1 MTTSQLERFG
11 DYIAHSQTSDPFTE
25 KEVAQLQRRR
35 EQALKEK
42 G

>member
-1 MTTSQLERFG
+1 MLPDRSG
-11 DYIAHSQTSDPFTE
+11 DYIAQSQPSDPFTG